1 MHGQHTPR
9 NQRGTTRPPRLPF
22 SCTHIVKACSALT
35 PTEKLVWLELYALD
49 HGPDGAFIGAGHL
62 AARLGF
68 SREVTEGYRR
78 RLLAKGLLH
87 RDPRGRGKT
96 DRWFPFL
103 PPQCCPSARRLT
115 TDQVALYAERL
126 DYALAPAQ
134 SGVEPL
140 ATPAAPATSDRTPL
154 WYAPTRHS
162 IEPAQAQSGVRP
174 AGGSSTTVGG
184 EVGEVG
190 KVGEHRNQV
199 STNEA
204 DDGPQENA
212 QPDADAEPVPAWR
225 TAELSEPE
233 AWPEPPE
240 DESTDAEAEP

>member
-1 MHGQHTPR
+1 M
-9 NQRGTTRPPRLPF
+9 
-22 SCTHIVKACSALT
+22 KACSALT
-35 PTEKLVWLELYALD
+35 PTEKLVWLELYGLD

-78 RLLAKGLLH
+78 RLLAKGLLY
-87 RDPRGRGKT
+87 REPRGRGKT
-96 DRWFPFL
+96 DRWFPLL

-134 SGVEPL
+134 SGVPAPTTQL
-140 ATPAAPATSDRTPL
+140 AQATAGLSPL

-162 IEPAQAQSGVRP
+162 IEPALAQSGVRP

-204 DDGPQENA
+204 EDGPRENA

-240 DESTDAEAEP
+240 DENTDEEAQRPDEQVADTPEPFEDRYGL